1 MLSRTPYVIKYMC
14 CYALPRICHACRNFL
29 CSDLEP
35 HLELSTFAL
44 WWSGESTV
52 YNRSDRSFSEAI
64 FQIVGQYVT
73 TKGVG
78 TPLLTELL
86 WNVQCTCMRGWCSLS
101 LSLFSWILQKIVF
114 LVGVGDA
121 IRNTQWY
128 AMHILFCIVEGLTR
142 MLQVSLLRL
151 WILCLGSGLWSPI
164 LSCWPCTLV
173 IVRKCTL

>member
-1 MLSRTPYVIKYMC
+1 MSQLSLLRP
-14 CYALPRICHACRNFL
+14 
-29 CSDLEP
+29 
-35 HLELSTFAL
+35 
-44 WWSGESTV
+44 
-52 YNRSDRSFSEAI
+52 
-64 FQIVGQYVT
+64 
-73 TKGVG
+73 G
-78 TPLLTELL
+78 TPSGVVNLCTLVIGRKHCVQSIWSVIQWSNFPDCGTVCYDQGNGNTSSFWTT
-86 WNVQCTCMRGWCSLS
+86 WNLQCTCMRGWCSLS